1 MAFVFVGRLGLG
13 NEDDFAAPQKVKV
26 ADLMDKNLNK
36 LMLFCASIL
45 CSCQLTI

>member
-1 MAFVFVGRLGLG
+1 MVFVSVGRLGLG

-26 ADLMDKNLNK
+26 ADLMDKNLK